1 MKTGNLLIQSLGE
14 HIYLSSFVLVIV
26 LLCPQ
31 LNLGKRLVRERA
43 RHDKRRVASGAS
55 QVKKTSLSEHNDST
69 AAAEH
74 KSIHLGLDVDTR
86 GNLLKSSQVNF
97 VVKVTNVSNNSIV
110 LHLGHGISH
119 KNSLV
124 TSRGDEDIGGAN
136 NIKKMA
142 HSETF
147 HACLESTD
155 GIDLCHVDHTSVGTH
170 GGGASLTNISV
181 SADNSLLTSH
191 HNISRTHETIR
202 KRVLASI
209 QVVEFRFG
217 HTVIHIDGREEQAA
231 LLLHDVKTVHSSG
244 SLLGHTLTATGDL
257 VPLVGLSC
265 LKNTLHD
272 SENNLELLVVGG
284 RRIRKSSILQEGI
297 LGLLTLVDQ
306 QCHVSTVVN
315 DDVRSM
321 TFAIISRPR
330 KSLKCAL
337 PVLLKGLSL
346 PGKNGSTL
354 IAGDGSGGVV
364 LRGEDVA

>member
-1 MKTGNLLIQSLGE
+1 MKTSNLLVQSLGK
-14 HIYLSSFVLVIV
+14 HIYLSTFVLVIV
-26 LLCPQ
+26 LLRPQ
-31 LNLGKRLVRERA
+31 LNLGKGLVRERA

-55 QVKKTSLSEHNDST
+55 QVKKTSLSEHNDT
-69 AAAEH
+69 TVVAEH
-74 KSIHLGLDVDTR
+74 KSINLGLDVDAL
-86 GNLLKSSQVNF
+86 GNLLKSSHVNF
-97 VVKVTNVSNNSIV
+97 VVKVTNISNNSIV
-110 LHLGHGISH
+110 LHLRHVVSH

-124 TSRGDEDIGGAN
+124 TSRRDEDISGAK
-136 NIKKMA
+136 NIIKSA

-147 HACLESTD
+147 HARLEGTD
-155 GIDLCHVDHTSVGTH
+155 GIDLCHVNHTSVGTH

-181 SADNSLLTSH
+181 SADDSLLTSH
-191 HNISRTHETIR
+191 HNISRAHDTIG

-231 LLLHDVKTVHSSG
+231 LLLHDIQTVHSSG
-244 SLLGHTLTATGDL
+244 SLLRHTLTATGDL
-257 VPLVGLSC
+257 VPLVSLSS
-265 LKNTLHD
+265 LKKTLHD
-272 SENNLELLVVGG
+272 GENNLELLVVSG

-315 DDVRSM
+315 DDIRSM

-346 PGKNGSTL
+346 PGEDGSTL
-354 IAGDGSGGVV
+354 VAGDGSGSVV